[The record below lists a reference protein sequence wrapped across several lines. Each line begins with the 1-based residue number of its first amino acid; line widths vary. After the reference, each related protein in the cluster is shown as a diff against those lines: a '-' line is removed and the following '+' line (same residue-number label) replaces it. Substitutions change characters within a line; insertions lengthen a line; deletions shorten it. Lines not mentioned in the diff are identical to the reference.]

1 MRSIKTSGRG
11 LPSGFRF
18 IRLFSVSLSGY
29 PRRSYTRS
37 RADGE
42 HDIPRRGY
50 RAQGVLKLVEG
61 RAEHCAVD
69 LICERGGGDADG
81 VLLARC
87 EYLREQQHVGAAQLL
102 HKIVKQRGGA
112 GIGVRLEHDDRAL
125 VVEVLDRVEQR
136 LELARMVGVI
146 VIDVRAVV
154 LALELEAAGLRR

>member
-11 LPSGFRF
+11 LRPDSGLFGCSAFPSQD
-18 IRLFSVSLSGY
+18 ILADLIHV
-29 PRRSYTRS
+29 P